1 MSKDEVDVEQIKEIF
16 QLMEEKLPGLLDKLT
31 KVLYGTEEAER
42 YAKAVAIFY
51 KGLVEAGMTN
61 EQAFQLTK
69 DYMSNLAIGKMIGGM
84 RGSEGKSEG

>member
-1 MSKDEVDVEQIKEIF
+1 MGDKEFDAEQLKEMFKVI
-16 QLMEEKLPGLLDKLT
+16 EEKVPGLLDKLT

-42 YAKAVAIFY
+42 YGKAVAIFY
-51 KGLVEAGMTN
+51 KSLVEAGMSN

-84 RGSEGKSEG
+84 RGAEGKSEE